1 MSRVRQH
8 KSDQDDFVGAGEDVE
23 EELMTISHDV
33 IGSNRLARLGAQRD
47 LLRVPAKQ
55 QREP

>member
-23 EELMTISHDV
+23 KELMTISHDV
-33 IGSNRLARLGAQRD
+33 IGSNAWPEFIARRD